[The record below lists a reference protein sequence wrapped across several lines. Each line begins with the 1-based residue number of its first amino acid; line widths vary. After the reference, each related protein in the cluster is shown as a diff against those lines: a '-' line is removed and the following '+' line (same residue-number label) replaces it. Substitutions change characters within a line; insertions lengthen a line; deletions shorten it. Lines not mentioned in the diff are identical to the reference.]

1 MYFFKE
7 RMPKDLNEIK
17 NELNDRLKDHEDKL
31 KLNKKKKKAL
41 AEEIKK
47 ISMEY
52 FRFIF
57 SQQVKLL
64 REVTKIEN
72 NLNSNINNLM
82 TKENELLQKL
92 KCSCTENDE
101 IINDYNKLES
111 LNLKID
117 FNFEFKKNEMIK
129 KYLIIGDLLVILIG
143 FFSFKLIL

>member
-7 RMPKDLNEIK
+7 IMTIDFNEIK
-17 NELNDRLKDHEDKL
+17 NELNDRLKYHEEKL
-31 KLNKKKKKAL
+31 KLNKEKKQAL

-72 NLNSNINNLM
+72 NLNSNINSMM

-92 KCSCTENDE
+92 KCSCTRNDE
-101 IINDYNKLES
+101 IINDFNKLEL

-117 FNFEFKKNEMIK
+117 LNFEFKKNEINEN
-129 KYLIIGDLLVILIG
+129 YLIIGDLLVIF
-143 FFSFKLIL
+143 FFSF